1 MYNIKKKF
9 QNRPESPIGHPCKSL
24 AEAQQIVQKHLKM
37 DADHRV
43 NATYMIYEGMDLVE
57 TLDQS
62 KLQKTAGSEA
72 PSDTG
77 SQQKGTGQRF
87 SPTPFNMTP
96 APKGS
101 PRSPFKDE
109 ESGKDK
115 K

>member
-1 MYNIKKKF
+1 MYVIKKKF
-9 QNRPESPIGHPCKSL
+9 LNRPETPIGHPCKSL
-24 AEAQQIVQKHLKM
+24 NEAQEIVQKNLKM

-62 KLQKTAGSEA
+62 KLEKSSGSEA
-72 PSDTG
+72 PADTG

-87 SPTPFNMTP
+87 SPTPFNVTP

-101 PRSPFKDE
+101 PRSPFKDQD
-109 ESGKDK
+109 KDK